1 MLNLKDLNLQ
11 DITAVAMDRARD
23 AASLAQDL
31 ADCWGY
37 DLSKRSPGIA
47 YTTASGEQV
56 TDLDMACLMSE
67 LVKWGSIINIP
78 EYERSGPA
86 TKTAGQIV
94 VSPENR
100 HGKIVGVTSN
110 EETFNF
116 GVRVVDMN
124 VMDAH
129 NIGAY
134 RTFLLVRNGEWWK
147 GLSTVQFQPT
157 PQEQERLA
165 AIAKDNKITFDY
177 FVHPLRWTSFYGA
190 PYLGAKVVIGRLTDE
205 LKELRTQMGLLAAT
219 LKLEAEP
226 YPHTEIIEEERPK
239 EVLWVFKAEVMGG
252 ELRGAYP
259 VEMAKPSKNL
269 LDTLSARK
277 SHLSQLRDHLK
288 FQTRATEFAFFNQLQ
303 TRYSTNQL
311 LELAGEVGAKDNT
324 SIPLAG
330 WVKDKRWLPS
340 LEKKTTWLL
349 MQNVR
354 GGGLDLRF
362 RIRQKVK
369 NAK

>member
-11 DITAVAMDRARD
+11 DMTSVAMDRAKD
-23 AASLAQDL
+23 AASLAGDL
-31 ADCWGY
+31 AECWGY
-37 DLSKRSPGIA
+37 NLAKRSPGIA

-56 TDLDMACLMSE
+56 TSLDMACLMSE

-86 TKTAGQIV
+86 TRVEGQIV

-129 NIGAY
+129 NVGAY

-190 PYLGAKVVIGRLTDE
+190 PYLGAKVVIERLSDE
-205 LKELRTQMGLLAAT
+205 MKYLRDLIGTLRST
-219 LKLEAEP
+219 LKLVAEP
-226 YPHTEIIEEERPK
+226 YPHTETIEEAKPR
-239 EVLWVFKAEVMGG
+239 EVLWVFKAEVVGQ
-252 ELRGAYP
+252 ELKGTYP
-259 VEMAKPSKNL
+259 IEKAKPSKDL
-269 LDTLSARK
+269 LDTLSAKK
-277 SHLSQLRDHLK
+277 SRLSQLRDHLK

-303 TRYSTNQL
+303 TRYDTNQL
-311 LELAGEVGAKDNT
+311 LELAGEVGAKNN
-324 SIPLAG
+324 IPLAG
-330 WVKDKRWLPS
+330 WVKDKQWLPS
-340 LEKKTTWLL
+340 LDKKTTWLL